1 MVGLVNKLPD
11 GILQDL
17 IMPAKKKKKKP
28 PPEEVSPP
36 SGVKRLRL
44 VGLRMD
50 LAYDMIIESWYVF
63 FFLLDD
69 CPAIYKS
76 ALEDFRSQC

>member
-63 FFLLDD
+63 FF
-69 CPAIYKS
+69 S
-76 ALEDFRSQC
+76 SG